1 VAASRHPALRG
12 TRRAARVGPAPQ
24 TGTPPRAR
32 QGGGSVA
39 GVGLRRATRIAP
51 VPRPRPA
58 RGPSGNALRASVCRP
73 RRARREIRG
82 GGTGEGLRAGRPA
95 SRSARPYAARAA
107 PAHSPIPQSGSPDPI
122 RIPEPHLAPAR
133 APGRG
138 QRSGGGLA
146 RGAHHARAARLR
158 APRGRSPRN
167 PGGGRVAGVAD
178 RLGAPRRTLRAPP
191 RARAVRQRATRVRP
205 PPAPRSPRNP
215 GRGHGA
221 GVARSP
227 PASAHRAP
235 RAGRPATRYARPSAA
250 RAPGRGPRSGG
261 GLARGAHHARAARLR
276 APRGRSPPA
285 CRPAPRASL
294 AAKSGEGAA

>member
-1 VAASRHPALRG
+1 MRARAQSALGAVRSSHAPTLTSATPTLRALSRAPPRAAWGSGYAAPCGAVAASRHSALRR
-12 TRRAARVGPAPQ
+12 TRRATRVGPAPQ

-39 GVGLRRATRIAP
+39 GVGLRAPRALPVIAAPRLATRHRTA
-51 VPRPRPA
+51 
-58 RGPSGNALRASVCRP
+58 

-95 SRSARPYAARAA
+95 SRSARPFAARAA

-138 QRSGGGLA
+138 QRSGGGV
-146 RGAHHARAARLR
+146 
-158 APRGRSPRN
+158 APRYAHRARSP
-167 PGGGRVAGVAD
+167 PA
-178 RLGAPRRTLRAPP
+178 P

-215 GRGHGA
+215 GRGTGE
-221 GVARSP
+221 GLRARRPRPRTAPRARAVRQRATRGRP
-227 PASAHRAP
+227 PPAHRARLAP
-235 RAGRPATRYARPSAA
+235 RYAHR
-250 RAPGRGPRSGG
+250 GG
-261 GLARGAHHARAARLR
+261 GGGSEA
-276 APRGRSPPA
+276 
-285 CRPAPRASL
+285 
-294 AAKSGEGAA
+294 GEGAA